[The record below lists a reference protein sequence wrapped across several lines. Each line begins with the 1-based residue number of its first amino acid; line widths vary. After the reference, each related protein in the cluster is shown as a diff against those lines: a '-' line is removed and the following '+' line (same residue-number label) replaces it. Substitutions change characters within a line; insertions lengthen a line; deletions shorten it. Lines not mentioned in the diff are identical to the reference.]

1 MALYGTLLTWCSGP
15 QHVAY
20 VQSFVGLFKALQ
32 EYTKQHYRTGVQWN
46 EKGVDLADA
55 LKAGDE
61 TPTPNGTSPAATPEA
76 AGGPPPP
83 PPPPPM
89 PAFDNAPAAPKAQ
102 GGGDMGAI
110 FEQLN
115 RGESV
120 TAGLKKV
127 DKSQM
132 THKNPALRA
141 TGTVPE
147 VQKSKEPA
155 AKSEAARVSTAKK
168 EGKKELDGNKWII
181 VSSYHVC
188 VVLLS

>member
-1 MALYGTLLTWCSGP
+1 
-15 QHVAY
+15 
-20 VQSFVGLFKALQ
+20 
-32 EYTKQHYRTGVQWN
+32 
-46 EKGVDLADA
+46 
-55 LKAGDE
+55 
-61 TPTPNGTSPAATPEA
+61 
-76 AGGPPPP
+76 
-83 PPPPPM
+83 
-89 PAFDNAPAAPKAQ
+89 
-102 GGGDMGAI
+102 MGAI

-147 VQKSKEPA
+147 GEKSKGPA
-155 AKSEAARVSTAKK
+155 AKPEAARASTAKK

-188 VVLLS
+188 MSSSKLIPL